1 MKKQADS
8 KIGTMLDMTFKVNQR
23 AHTAR
28 PQGIGEKHAT
38 DI

>member
-1 MKKQADS
+1 MKKQVNS
-8 KIGTMLDMTFKVNQR
+8 KIGTMLDMTFKVDQR

-38 DI
+38 YI